1 MYCYN
6 CGNHLKDEDRFCE
19 KCGMPVQPV
28 TQPQVPAEEPMVEP
42 AAEPVQ
48 QPAQQPAAEP
58 VQQPMPRYAPPQYTI
73 QQPVKEESRLMGILS
88 LICGIGSFILG
99 WIPFLM
105 FVPEGLAVVFGIVGI
120 FKKQGRVQAIV
131 GIILAVAA
139 FFMTALMTLIVCLLL
154 LGEIGAEYFN
164 NFTWY

>member
-28 TQPQVPAEEPMVEP
+28 VQNQNPAEEP

-48 QPAQQPAAEP
+48 QPAAEP
-58 VQQPMPRYAPPQYTI
+58 VQQPAAQAAPRYAPPQYTV

-88 LICGIGSFILG
+88 LVCGIGSFLLC

-105 FVPEGLAVVFGIVGI
+105 FIPEALAVVFGIVGI
-120 FKKQGRVQAIV
+120 FKKQGRVQGIV

-139 FFMTALMTLIVCLLL
+139 FLITALMTLVVCLLL
-154 LGEIGAEYFN
+154 IGEIGAEYFN

>member
-28 TQPQVPAEEPMVEP
+28 VQNQAPAEEP
-42 AAEPVQ
+42 AAEPV
-48 QPAQQPAAEP
+48 AEPAAEP
-58 VQQPMPRYAPPQYTI
+58 VRQTAAEPAPRYAPPQYTI

-88 LICGIGSFILG
+88 LICGIGSFLLG

-105 FVPEGLAVVFGIVGI
+105 FIPEALAVVFGIVGI
-120 FKKQGRVQAIV
+120 FKKQGKVQAIV

-139 FFMTALMTLIVCLLL
+139 FLMTALMTLIVCLLL
-154 LGEIGAEYFN
+154 IGEIGAEFFN
-164 NFTWY
+164 DFNFY